1 MEVLQKNSQNNA
13 GNFVNVVVTS
23 IDGNQHLM
31 SQCIDCKCIV
41 NTSSI
46 AKWNHKRHSCIQK
59 IKFIYNIPKKLNE
72 HVAVTCL
79 VCFKKFPIEASQ
91 LTAHRQT
98 CKIFA
103 QDGLYDTIRITP
115 IGSGA
120 SWTLPENSIHMSF
133 TNDQPS
139 NQSTQINA
147 TVFQAVVSTQCNTE
161 KETVTPVYTMSV
173 SLEPTGINMPKSS
186 AAQNVAVQNQ
196 SKNKIPR
203 LVSNLTAINVQNLS
217 ASQNL
222 AVESQS
228 NNQMPRLVSN
238 LTAINVTKLSAAQN
252 VAVQK
257 QSNNQ
262 IPRLVSK
269 PTAINI
275 QNLPAS
281 QNVAVQSQSNNQM
294 PRVVSNLTAINVP
307 KSPAQNVAVQSQSN
321 NQMPRVVSN
330 LTPINVPK
338 SPAQNVAV
346 ESQSN
351 NQMPRVVSNLTAINV
366 PKSPAQNV
374 AIQSQSNNQTPRV
387 VSKPTA
393 INIPNL
399 SAAQNVESNRN
410 QNNNVSTIMSSK
422 PTANNLPVNQNKQT
436 NNLRNV
442 TITSTSQSPATKTL
456 NTVIVDLQKLNY
468 TPLTV
473 KVHCKPKDKL
483 VKCAECQFCKRLF
496 LMELVLSHRKEC
508 TRESVKEV
516 REIQNVPQPTE
527 APNIQQEIQAP
538 AVFSNIQQNTPEVQA
553 PEPAE
558 TNNNA
563 TSNIQQ
569 ETHEISTMPI
579 EISGMDATPTMQQE
593 IQALPEPVQS
603 EVLINVQT
611 VHTPLENELNSPD
624 PIENVD
630 ANPTPSSSS
639 KVCFICN
646 TSDSEP
652 FVNMYSTFS
661 AHSNTRIF
669 RFVWEFL
676 DEKSKKL
683 TSLEQDFV
691 CNDCLLEINEYD
703 WANVR
708 AQQFKKKISDKVTK
722 TQAQFEVQINDQN
735 DGNDDNVVNE
745 NNLEEVPMEIDT
757 NDDASEVI
765 DLCDD
770 D

>member
-281 QNVAVQSQSNNQM
+281 QNVAVQ
-294 PRVVSNLTAINVP
+294 
-307 KSPAQNVAVQSQSN
+307 
-321 NQMPRVVSN
+321 
-330 LTPINVPK
+330 
-338 SPAQNVAV
+338 
-346 ESQSN
+346 SQSN